1 MRNQSADIIARQL
14 LETLAQLNSVFRD
27 HEIKYRKL
35 EHVSGVTKYLEV
47 IEYEDGPQIEGSVDV
62 ELQDGNV
69 ISWIL
74 EVTWNKD
81 EWIIAANRKASIV
94 DGQFVDGQKVVA
106 ELPTQ
111 IITRFDDF
119 LRKVILT
126 AHDLFAL
133 QSASFDRPEP

>member
-1 MRNQSADIIARQL
+1 
-14 LETLAQLNSVFRD
+14 
-27 HEIKYRKL
+27 
-35 EHVSGVTKYLEV
+35 LEV
-47 IEYEDGPQIEGSVDV
+47 IGYENGPQIEGSVDV

-74 EVTWNKD
+74 EVTWNTD
-81 EWIIAANRKASIV
+81 AWIIEANRKASIV
-94 DGQFVDGQKVVA
+94 DGQFVDGQEVVA

-111 IITRFDDF
+111 IITSFDDF

-133 QSASFDRPEP
+133 QPARFDKPEP